1 LRQVQHAEEL
11 FVDMERQV
19 KSGNWYYARSLAE
32 RAEEACPGSLRP
44 KVVKAEAL
52 LGLKEYD
59 AAASLAG

>member
-1 LRQVQHAEEL
+1 
-11 FVDMERQV
+11 MERQV

-44 KVVKAEAL
+44 KAVKAEAL